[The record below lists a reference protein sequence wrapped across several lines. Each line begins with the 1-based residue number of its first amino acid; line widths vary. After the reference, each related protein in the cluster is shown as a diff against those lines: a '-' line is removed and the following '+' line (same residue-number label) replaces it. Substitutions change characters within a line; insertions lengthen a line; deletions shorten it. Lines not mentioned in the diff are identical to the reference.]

1 MTRPIVIAA
10 VIVILA
16 MGWIASGQFGESPLK
31 SNLQQVALAKPKAAA
46 PAVRVRVQTAE
57 SRITEIILFGHTSA
71 DRTVEV
77 RAETAGRVAAV
88 DVQKG
93 ENVTKGNILA
103 RIVQGDRPARLAE
116 TTAWVEK
123 AWVSYE
129 ASRKLEDR
137 AFRSRTQL
145 AADNAELESAQAA
158 LASIEIDIA
167 NTEIRAPFAGSVQR
181 MLVEVGDYL
190 KAGDA
195 VATVIDLDPIIV
207 VGQLVEGDV
216 GSIQMGDSAQVRIG
230 SGVEMVG
237 RVRFVS
243 RAAEAT
249 TRTFTVEVEV
259 PNPNDILS
267 VGLTAELRI
276 PANKVMA
283 HRVSPAVLTLSGK
296 GAIGVKIV
304 DANNEVEF
312 IPVTIVA
319 DTTEGIW
326 LIGLPEMI
334 TLITVGQEFVVVGEE
349 VRPVFDLNLEPNTVQ
364 QQPRGLLP
372 IAERGAS

>member
-31 SNLQQVALAKPKAAA
+31 SNLQQVALEKPKAAA

-57 SRITEIILFGHTSA
+57 SRITEIVLFGHTSA

-181 MLVEVGDYL
+181 LLVEVGDYL

-216 GSIQMGDSAQVRIG
+216 RSIQMGDSAQVRIG
-230 SGVEMVG
+230 NGVEMVG

-283 HRVSPAVLTLSGK
+283 HRVSPAVLTLSGE

-326 LIGLPEMI
+326 LVGLPEMI

-349 VRPVFDLNLEPNTVQ
+349 VRPVFDLNLDPNTVQ

>member
-1 MTRPIVIAA
+1 
-10 VIVILA
+10 
-16 MGWIASGQFGESPLK
+16 
-31 SNLQQVALAKPKAAA
+31 
-46 PAVRVRVQTAE
+46 
-57 SRITEIILFGHTSA
+57 
-71 DRTVEV
+71 
-77 RAETAGRVAAV
+77 
-88 DVQKG
+88 
-93 ENVTKGNILA
+93 
-103 RIVQGDRPARLAE
+103 
-116 TTAWVEK
+116 
-123 AWVSYE
+123 
-129 ASRKLEDR
+129 
-137 AFRSRTQL
+137 
-145 AADNAELESAQAA
+145 
-158 LASIEIDIA
+158 
-167 NTEIRAPFAGSVQR
+167 
-181 MLVEVGDYL
+181 
-190 KAGDA
+190 
-195 VATVIDLDPIIV
+195 
-207 VGQLVEGDV
+207 
-216 GSIQMGDSAQVRIG
+216 MGDSAQVRIG
-230 SGVEMVG
+230 NGVEMVG

-283 HRVSPAVLTLSGK
+283 HRVSPAVLTLSGE

-326 LIGLPEMI
+326 LVGLPEMI
-334 TLITVGQEFVVVGEE
+334 TLITVGQEFVVVGEA
-349 VRPVFDLNLEPNTVQ
+349 VRPVFDLNLDPNTVQ